1 MYRGLPLQQQK
12 ILDTD
17 LSAQECQENVK
28 IYQVIGISSF
38 EVSPYVSYDVF
49 VAFYYAFT
57 F

>member
-38 EVSPYVSYDVF
+38 EMSPYVSYDVF